1 MTMKSFTDMGL
12 PDMTD
17 AYRQV
22 QEKNLDPVNPVAVK
36 KKFKDRK
43 DKDVDN
49 DGDVDSSDKY
59 LHKKRKAISKAIKN
73 EHHQKDENGKVIEH
87 DGQEVEEAYTVTNAD
102 KKGNTPAYQN
112 FKKGMKGKDGKPL
125 YKAADHMKEEEIHP
139 SDNVLSPEELERVAE
154 LSREWDAKME
164 EGYGG
169 SMKGYSKGGEVKKA
183 SANKAKKF
191 LDDKAKKLQKEYD
204 NQSAGVKNNP
214 AFQASK
220 LNPQPR
226 Y

>member
-1 MTMKSFTDMGL
+1 MSA
-12 PDMTD
+12 
-17 AYRQV
+17 AYAEI
-22 QEKNLDPVNPVAVK
+22 QEKAKKKLDPVGK
-36 KKFKDRK
+36 SDG
-43 DKDVDN
+43 DVDN
-49 DGDVDSSDKY
+49 DGDKDSSDSY
-59 LHKKRKAISKAIKN
+59 LLNRRKVIASKMKK

-139 SDNVLSPEELERVAE
+139 DDNVLSPEELERVAE

-169 SMKGYSKGGEVKKA
+169 KPMMSKGGEVKAPRMQKGA
-183 SANKAKKF
+183 MAYDGPNKAASEAKDR
-191 LDDKAKKLQKEYD
+191 LVAKAKAKREAMK
-204 NQSAGVKNNP
+204 K
-214 AFQASK
+214 
-220 LNPQPR
+220 
-226 Y
+226 

>member
-1 MTMKSFTDMGL
+1 MTMKSFTDMEL

-22 QEKNLDPVNPVAVK
+22 QEKNLDSVNPVAVK

-43 DKDVDN
+43 DKDIDN
-49 DGDVDSSDKY
+49 GKEEYFGARD
-59 LHKKRKAISKAIKN
+59 KAIKKAMGKKVTK

-102 KKGNTPAYQN
+102 KKGNTPAYQAYKAG
-112 FKKGMKGKDGKPL
+112 KKNVKTGKPL

-139 SDNVLSPEELERVAE
+139 DDNVLSPEELERVAE

-169 SMKGYSKGGEVKKA
+169 KPMMSKGGEVKPPRTAKGA
-183 SANKAKKF
+183 MAYDGPNKAASEAKDR
-191 LDDKAKKLQKEYD
+191 LVAKAKAKREAMK
-204 NQSAGVKNNP
+204 K
-214 AFQASK
+214 
-220 LNPQPR
+220 
-226 Y
+226 

>member
-1 MTMKSFTDMGL
+1 
-12 PDMTD
+12 
-17 AYRQV
+17 V

-59 LHKKRKAISKAIKN
+59 LHKKRKAISKAMK

-87 DGQEVEEAYTVTNAD
+87 DVEDVEEAMIVTNAD
-102 KKGNTPAYQN
+102 KKANTPAYQN
-112 FKKGMKGKDGKPL
+112 FKKGMKSKTTGKPM

-139 SDNVLSPEELERVAE
+139 DDNVLSPEELERVAE

-169 SMKGYSKGGEVKKA
+169 KPMMSKGGEVKAPRMQKGA
-183 SANKAKKF
+183 MAYDGPNKAASEAKDR
-191 LDDKAKKLQKEYD
+191 LLAKAKAKREAMK
-204 NQSAGVKNNP
+204 K
-214 AFQASK
+214 
-220 LNPQPR
+220 
-226 Y
+226 

>member
-1 MTMKSFTDMGL
+1 MTMKSFTDMEL

-59 LHKKRKAISKAIKN
+59 LHKRRKAISKAMAK
-73 EHHQKDENGKVIEH
+73 EHHQKDADGKVIEH
-87 DGQEVEEAYTVTNAD
+87 DVEDVEEAYTVTNAD
-102 KKGNTPAYQN
+102 KKANTPAYQN
-112 FKKGMKGKDGKPL
+112 FKKGMKSKTTGKPM

-139 SDNVLSPEELERVAE
+139 DDNVLSPEELERVAE

-169 SMKGYSKGGEVKKA
+169 KPMMSKGGEVKPPRTAKGA
-183 SANKAKKF
+183 MAYDGPNKAASEAKDR
-191 LDDKAKKLQKEYD
+191 LLAKAKAKREAMK
-204 NQSAGVKNNP
+204 K
-214 AFQASK
+214 
-220 LNPQPR
+220 
-226 Y
+226 